1 MRGSGLIGFLRWSAP
16 VLVALALTMR
26 IVVPAGVMFAETPDG
41 GLQMTLCTG
50 QGAMV
55 APLNDD
61 GTSPDAGKGAS
72 DSPCAF
78 AATAAFTPTES
89 VLLPVPA
96 PWPAPPVFIGL
107 ESGHQRPGLGLPA
120 PPPPKTGPPI
130 LA

>member
-1 MRGSGLIGFLRWSAP
+1 MRILGLVSVLRRAAS
-16 VLVALALTMR
+16 VLVVLAMTMR
-26 IVVPAGVMFAETPDG
+26 IVVPAGVMFAETPGG

-96 PWPAPPVFIGL
+96 PWPAPTAHPGVPAK
-107 ESGHQRPGLGLPA
+107 HQRPGLGLPA
-120 PPPPKTGPPI
+120 PPPPKTGPPS
-130 LA
+130 LV

>member
-1 MRGSGLIGFLRWSAP
+1 AGLIWMLRRAAP
-16 VLVALALTMR
+16 VLVVLALAMR
-26 IVVPAGVMFAETPDG
+26 IVVPAGVMFAETPGG

-55 APLNDD
+55 APLSDD
-61 GTSPDAGKGAS
+61 GTGPDAGRSAS

-96 PWPAPPVFIGL
+96 PWPAPPV
-107 ESGHQRPGLGLPA
+107 
-120 PPPPKTGPPI
+120 
-130 LA
+130 

>member
-1 MRGSGLIGFLRWSAP
+1 MRIAGLIWMLRRAAP
-16 VLVALALTMR
+16 VLVVLALAMR
-26 IVVPAGVMFAETPDG
+26 IVVPAGVMFAETTDG

-55 APLNDD
+55 VPLDDD
-61 GTSPDAGKGAS
+61 GTGPDAGRGAS

-96 PWPAPPVFIGL
+96 PWPAPTAHPGVRT
-107 ESGHQRPGLGLPA
+107 EHQRPGLGLPA
-120 PPPPKTGPPI
+120 PPPPKTGPPS
-130 LA
+130 LV

>member
-1 MRGSGLIGFLRWSAP
+1 MRVAGLVSVLRRAGP
-16 VLVALALTMR
+16 VLVVLALAMR
-26 IVVPAGVMFAETPDG
+26 IVVPAGVMFAETPGG

-55 APLNDD
+55 APLSDD

-78 AATAAFTPTES
+78 SALAAFTPTES
-89 VLLPVPA
+89 MLLPVLA

-107 ESGHQRPGLGLPA
+107 EAGPQRPGLGLPA

>member
-1 MRGSGLIGFLRWSAP
+1 MRIAGFLHGLRRAAP
-16 VLVALALTMR
+16 VLAVLALTLR
-26 IVVPAGVMFAETPDG
+26 ILVPTGVMVAAAPDG

-50 QGAMV
+50 MGAMTV
-55 APLNDD
+55 TPDD
-61 GTSPDAGKGAS
+61 GGKAPDTGKDAS

-78 AATAAFTPTES
+78 AGLAVFTPAES

-96 PWPAPPVFIGL
+96 PWPAPAV
-107 ESGHQRPGLGLPA
+107 SGDVRTEDLRPGLGLPA